1 MLAEAE
7 AEAVGGGDGVGWSRA
22 GGESDGLVGN
32 EGQEGGPMAET
43 CVPKP

>member
-1 MLAEAE
+1 M
-7 AEAVGGGDGVGWSRA
+7 GWVWVEQERIPLEGA
-22 GGESDGLVGN
+22 GWESDGLVGN